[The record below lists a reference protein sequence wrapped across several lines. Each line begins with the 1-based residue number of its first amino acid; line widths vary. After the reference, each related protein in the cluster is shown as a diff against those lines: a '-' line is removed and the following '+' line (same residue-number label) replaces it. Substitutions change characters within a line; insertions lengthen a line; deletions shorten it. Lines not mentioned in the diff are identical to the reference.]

1 MSLNYFG
8 TDGIRG
14 PVGGPHMNPQFLRRV
29 GYGLGHFLIK
39 HNHAK
44 PVTVVIGRDTR
55 ASGEFFQQVLSEGL
69 HHHGIHVIQLEVLPT
84 PAVSMMV
91 RDLHADLGI
100 VLTAS
105 HNPATDNGL
114 KLFDNRG
121 LKFGED
127 TEAEFEAFIDRE
139 PDHPEPPSVKAS
151 PHSHEGRDFYMNFM
165 RSLLHQNC
173 LNGWKIVLDT
183 ANGSTCRTSPEVFR
197 HFGAELILIGNQP
210 DGTNIN
216 RNVGSE
222 HPELLAQAVLE
233 HGARLGIA
241 HDGDGDRLVLCS
253 EKGKILAGEEVLGFL
268 ALHALEKNKLARKT
282 LVTTVQSNEGL
293 QMTLEAAGGKMVRV
307 PVGDRNVAQLMFE
320 KGFSFGGE
328 SSGHIIFAEHAVSG
342 DGLLAAIK
350 TVEIML
356 ETGLPLSSLAG
367 WTKLFPSATR
377 AIPVARK
384 KELSE
389 CPRLEEAMRE
399 AESALKG
406 KGRILVR
413 YSGTEPKLRLL
424 VEAERQAD
432 VKKWIKHLE
441 QAVAVDFA

>member
-1 MSLNYFG
+1 
-8 TDGIRG
+8 
-14 PVGGPHMNPQFLRRV
+14 MNPQFLRRV

-39 HNHAK
+39 HNRAK

-55 ASGEFFQQVLSEGL
+55 ASGEDFQRVLSEGL
-69 HHHGIHVIQLEVLPT
+69 HHYGIHVILLDVLPT

-105 HNPATDNGL
+105 HNPATDNGV

-121 LKFGED
+121 LKFGEEA
-127 TEAEFEAFIDRE
+127 EAEFEAFIDRE
-139 PDHPEPPSVKAS
+139 SEHPEPKLVKAT
-151 PHSHEGRDFYMNFM
+151 PYSHHGREFYMNFM

-173 LNGWKIVLDT
+173 LKGWKIVLDT
-183 ANGSTCRTSPEVFR
+183 ANGATCWTSPEVFR
-197 HFGAELILIGNQP
+197 HFGAELIQIGNEP

-216 RNVGSE
+216 RDVGSE
-222 HPELLAQAVLE
+222 HPEQLAKMVLK
-233 HGARLGIA
+233 HGANLGIA

-268 ALHALEKNKLARKT
+268 ALHALKKNKLARKT

-293 QMTLEAAGGKMVRV
+293 QVTLEEAGAKMVRV
-307 PVGDRNVAQLMFE
+307 PVGDRNVSQLMFE
-320 KGFSFGGE
+320 KGYSFGGE

-350 TVEIML
+350 TVEVML
-356 ETGLPLSSLAG
+356 ETGLPLSTLAG

-377 AIPVARK
+377 AIPVPCRK
-384 KELSE
+384 DFSV
-389 CPRLEEAMRE
+389 CPNLTAAMNE
-399 AESALKG
+399 AEAALRG
-406 KGRILVR
+406 KGRLLVR
-413 YSGTEPKLRLL
+413 YSGTELKLRLL
-424 VEAERQAD
+424 VEAERRKD
-432 VKKWIKHLE
+432 VDHWIGRLE
-441 QAVAVDFA
+441 QAVAKDFG